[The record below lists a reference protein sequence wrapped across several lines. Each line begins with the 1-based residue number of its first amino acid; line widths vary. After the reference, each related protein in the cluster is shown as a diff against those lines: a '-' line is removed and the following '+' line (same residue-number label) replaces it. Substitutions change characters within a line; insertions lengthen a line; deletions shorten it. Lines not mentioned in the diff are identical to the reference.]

1 MMKRYRNVATRAS
14 IAVLLLAVSAH
25 AQENAA
31 NASAPF
37 TRDQIEQM
45 VAPIALYPDPVVAQI
60 LMASTYPLQIVEA
73 ARWVGKNP
81 GLEDEALTNAVEPE
95 DWDPSVKS
103 LVYYPDVLQRMSDD
117 LDWTQDLGDA
127 VLAQQQ
133 DVMDAVQRM
142 RGYAME
148 AGNLESNEQQTVVVE
163 EKIIKVEPATQT
175 VYVPAY
181 NPTVVYGS
189 YWGPPAYYYPVY
201 SYPPSYWYPPGY
213 VAATSVI
220 SFGVGV
226 AVGAAVWGGCDWG
239 GHGFYHRGGDV
250 DIDIDRNIDIGDIN
264 IDKSK
269 NFQKWEHNPVNRKSV
284 RYRDSST
291 RQKFDNRRIEGNRQA
306 RIDRDTARGYDRG
319 GSRDL
324 QRPAARDRN
333 RPRTGNVQRPSTRD
347 VQRPANRDVQRPA
360 ARPSTREVRTP
371 PSQRKGGS
379 SAFRPGNSSFDRSAV
394 KRGASS
400 RGRSVSSHR
409 GGGGHRGG
417 RSGGGRRGR

>member
-1 MMKRYRNVATRAS
+1 MVNRDLQVASVALLVS
-14 IAVLLLAVSAH
+14 VLLAVPAG
-25 AQENAA
+25 AQGTGAA
-31 NASAPF
+31 APAPF
-37 TRDQIEQM
+37 TREQIEQM

-81 GLEDEALTNAVEPE
+81 GLEDEALTKAVEPE

-103 LVYYPDVLQRMSDD
+103 LIYYPDVLQRMSDD

-127 VLAQQQ
+127 VLAQQEE
-133 DVMDAVQRM
+133 VMDAVQRM

-163 EKIIKVEPATQT
+163 EKIIKVEPAAQT

-181 NPTVVYGS
+181 NPTVVYGT
-189 YWGPPAYYYPVY
+189 YWGPPVYYYPVY

-239 GHGFYHRGGDV
+239 GHGFYHRHGDV

-306 RIDRDTARGYDRG
+306 RIDRDTARGYDPG
-319 GSRDL
+319 ESRDL
-324 QRPAARDRN
+324 
-333 RPRTGNVQRPSTRD
+333 QRPSTRD

-360 ARPSTREVRTP
+360 TRPATRDVRTTP
-371 PSQRKGGS
+371 TRSTGGS
-379 SAFRPGNSSFDRSAV
+379 SAFKPGNSSFDRSAV

-417 RSGGGRRGR
+417 RGGGGRRGR